1 MQQAIEEAKKMIS
14 MLEHRYSWDDCM
26 RNISDYGVSMY
37 KKSVLEELI
46 ERLERIPQ
54 KNSNIDISDE
64 YYKNNPTSYWW
75 VIWIINLPPTT

>member
-1 MQQAIEEAKKMIS
+1 MQQAIEEAKKMIK
-14 MLEHRYSWDDCM
+14 W
-26 RNISDYGVSMY
+26 YGLNCVFHNNARE
-37 KKSVLEELI
+37 VLSRLI
-46 ERLERIPQ
+46 ERLEKIPQ